1 METVVPSGYSAK
13 FPILAGTSPMS
24 EWGINSTC
32 VGLSGLESKIMS
44 LYTEINSIPSFQR
57 KRVGMLGEPSE
68 TSPDPVPEKVP
79 LGCSGSCSLTA
90 RDSGV
95 SQLCR
100 QLLAEALGLRRLECG
115 SQRWGSTRRDPR
127 RVFPARCRAGR
138 KDIPLAELTAQ
149 REWKSAIGIQRVPL
163 SQQVDG

>member
-32 VGLSGLESKIMS
+32 GAFWSGKQNNEVFTLKSTTFLLFS
-44 LYTEINSIPSFQR
+44 G

-100 QLLAEALGLRRLECG
+100 QLLAEALGLRRLGVGLRGGE
-115 SQRWGSTRRDPR
+115 
-127 RVFPARCRAGR
+127 AREG
-138 KDIPLAELTAQ
+138 P
-149 REWKSAIGIQRVPL
+149 
-163 SQQVDG
+163 